1 MKTEN
6 GELKTNF
13 PFFVIRF
20 PFQWQ
25 AFCCFSLETQNPVIM
40 DYLLLIVTFVGAL
53 ISELLSIYA
62 DMIGCKTFLMKLIP
76 NKSERFY
83 FIIDAL
89 LMPVIGTALAYFIME
104 PESMK
109 TAFCAGLTWCGTLQ
123 TLGLTLKSE
132 TTTTIKES
140 GGKTTVS
147 STTKTTKKV

>member
-1 MKTEN
+1 M
-6 GELKTNF
+6 
-13 PFFVIRF
+13 IH
-20 PFQWQ
+20 
-25 AFCCFSLETQNPVIM
+25 M
-40 DYLLLIVTFVGAL
+40 DYFLLLITFVGAI

-62 DMIGCKTFLMKLIP
+62 DMIGCKTFLKKMFPGKT
-76 NKSERFY
+76 ERFY

-89 LMPVIGTALAYFIME
+89 LMPFIGTALAYFIME

-140 GGKTTVS
+140 GGKTTE
-147 STTKTTKKV
+147 STTTKVTKKV

>member
-1 MKTEN
+1 
-6 GELKTNF
+6 
-13 PFFVIRF
+13 
-20 PFQWQ
+20 
-25 AFCCFSLETQNPVIM
+25 M
-40 DYLLLIVTFVGAL
+40 DYVLLLITFIGAI

-62 DMIGCKTFLMKLIP
+62 DMIGCKTFLQKLFP
-76 NKSERFY
+76 GKSDRFY
-83 FIIDAL
+83 FIFDAI
-89 LMPVIGTALAYFIME
+89 LMPFIGTALAYFIME

-132 TTTTIKES
+132 TTITTKES

>member
-1 MKTEN
+1 MAR
-6 GELKTNF
+6 LLL
-13 PFFVIRF
+13 
-20 PFQWQ
+20 
-25 AFCCFSLETQNPVIM
+25 FSLIQPLKNVVM
-40 DYLLLIVTFVGAL
+40 DYLLLTITFAGAL
-53 ISELLSIYA
+53 ISEMLSIYA
-62 DMIGCKTFLMKLIP
+62 DMIGCKTFLKKLWP
-76 NKSERFY
+76 GKSERFY
-83 FIIDAL
+83 FILDAL
-89 LMPVIGTALAYFIME
+89 LMPFIGTALAFFIME

>member
-1 MKTEN
+1 
-6 GELKTNF
+6 
-13 PFFVIRF
+13 
-20 PFQWQ
+20 
-25 AFCCFSLETQNPVIM
+25 M
-40 DYLLLIVTFVGAL
+40 DYLLLIITFAGAL

-62 DMIGCKTFLMKLIP
+62 DMIGCKTFLKKLFP
-76 NKSERFY
+76 GKSERFY

-89 LMPVIGTALAYFIME
+89 LMPFIGTALAYFIME
-104 PESMK
+104 PTSLK

>member
-1 MKTEN
+1 MES
-6 GELKTNF
+6 F
-13 PFFVIRF
+13 PFSVFRF
-20 PFQWQ
+20 PFSTSAWQ
-25 AFCCFSLETQNPVIM
+25 GCCFLTHNNPQNPVIM
-40 DYLLLIVTFVGAL
+40 DYVLLSITFAGAI

-62 DMIGCKTFLMKLIP
+62 DMIGCKTFLKKLWP
-76 NKSERFY
+76 GKSDRFY
-83 FIIDAL
+83 FILDAL
-89 LMPVIGTALAYFIME
+89 LMPFIGTALAYFIME
-104 PESMK
+104 PASMK